1 MSGVTLLFFLLFGA
15 FYVMRIITFVLEVMR
30 LVDMYRFYTY
40 LLKIPD
46 VSTSNASLCRVSN
59 DVLFRLIFKPYPG
72 PRLSGALRPSVRRT
86 QSRLCPQQ
94 RMGIRRLQ

>member
-46 VSTSNASLCRVSN
+46 VSTSNASLYQFSDNVFIQVDIQTISWPE
-59 DVLFRLIFKPYPG
+59 I
-72 PRLSGALRPSVRRT
+72 VRRIEA
-86 QSRLCPQQ
+86 
-94 RMGIRRLQ
+94 IREENPVTALSSATNGNP